1 MTTVAELGYR
11 TLAARLSRGTLAV
24 QTGPFRFALR
34 SRLASVARGIWQLYA
49 DHPVLEPDRGCD
61 FHCELQ
67 SAPGL
72 RRYYRPQALFYAD
85 AMRIFKPLPR
95 NQAFPMLEWGLNWCV
110 GMQTKHLLLFHAACL
125 ERNGRAVIL
134 PAPPEAGKSTLC
146 AALANRGWRLLSDEV
161 AVVDLAGHRPLLY
174 GLARPV
180 SLKNAS
186 IDVIRRFAP
195 EAVISAPCYDTRK
208 GSVAHM
214 QPPSESVSR
223 ASDPALPG
231 WVVFPCYRPHGPVS
245 WRERSPAHTLMGLIG
260 QSFNYAALGQRA
272 FHRTVDLVEQAPG
285 YDFGYSRLEEA
296 VESFDALA
304 A

>member
-1 MTTVAELGYR
+1 MGYSSVVD
-11 TLAARLSRGTLAV
+11 RLSSGELAV

-34 SRLASVARGIWQLYA
+34 SRLASVAQGIWQLYA
-49 DHPVLEPDRGCD
+49 DHPVLESEHGCD
-61 FHCELQ
+61 FHCEVV
-67 SAPGL
+67 SGRGV

-85 AMRIFKPLPR
+85 AKRIFKPLPR

-110 GMQTKHLLLFHAACL
+110 GMQTKHFLLFHAACL
-125 ERNGRAVIL
+125 EKNGRAVIL

-161 AVVDLAGHRPLLY
+161 AAVELAGPQPLLY

-186 IDVIRRFAP
+186 IEVIQRFAP
-195 EAVISAPCYDTRK
+195 EAVISTPCCDTRK

-214 QPPSESVSR
+214 RPPAASVAR
-223 ASDPALPG
+223 ASEPTPPG
-231 WVVFPCYRPHGPVS
+231 WVVFPRYRPYGPVS
-245 WRERSPAHTLMGLIG
+245 WRERSPADTLMGLIA
-260 QSFNYAALGQRA
+260 QSFNYAALGRRA